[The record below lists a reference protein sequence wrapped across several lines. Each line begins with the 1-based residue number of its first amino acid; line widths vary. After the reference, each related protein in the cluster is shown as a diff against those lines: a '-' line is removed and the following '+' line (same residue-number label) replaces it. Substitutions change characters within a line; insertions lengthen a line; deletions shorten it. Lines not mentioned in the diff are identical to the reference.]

1 MAPAR
6 PRILAQIVLGV
17 NALCFAPV
25 VLAQAQQ
32 LPPTQPPAQPP
43 TQQPATQ
50 PVTQADKQA
59 AAEAQALA
67 QEPTVHYD
75 VQIDAPRALRELLN
89 NNLDLVRW
97 RGNANVD
104 LEQLRR
110 LVRTA
115 PDEVKTLVATEGYYT
130 PKVTARL
137 DTGGATPVAVVDVD
151 PGEPTLVG
159 DVDIE

>member
-32 LPPTQPPAQPP
+32 LPPAQPL

-89 NNLDLVRW
+89 DNLDLVRW

-110 LVRTA
+110 LVR
-115 PDEVKTLVATEGYYT
+115 
-130 PKVTARL
+130 
-137 DTGGATPVAVVDVD
+137 
-151 PGEPTLVG
+151 
-159 DVDIE
+159 